1 MARTFY
7 NPYERSPVNT
17 DNNNVL
23 NKVIKEFVLDFSD
36 LPAIGGNRPFSISG
50 DNGSEFVL
58 EIKDK
63 DTGYYYNFTTKS
75 FQVEKSNLHG
85 SINAGTY
92 DGIISFPAITGSDDQ
107 YDIYLTA
114 KAGTI
119 HAEYIEKRF
128 EDGTLD
134 INSSVGS
141 KSLLLQKVIYQYED
155 ISLTLQGYSP
165 NSTITGTLSTDT
177 INVSKGKSKSKT
189 AFSISVT
196 AEPSTSYSIIKQPN
210 VGDVL
215 SFVDLTIESDPETL
229 PGEDEYPTATT
240 AFTGDDV
247 NGAVTSGSVVRIDGS
262 TSANITVGD
271 KITTPTTTGT
281 VDGDIED
288 GTVVTLD
295 EDAATL
301 MAVGDKVTGPAC
313 GGCEAD
319 EILVTVVGTGG
330 NAKQFTVSSA
340 TAFTD
345 GKTLTFSSKV
355 NRSLTTVTVVG
366 TSSVDTD
373 FTMSQAIQFR
383 DNAPLTFTPR
393 KNRRWAIDD
402 ISKIS
407 TGNKILIDTD
417 IVANTTISD
426 YEDTVTINANTEN
439 EEVIVKNKVPS
450 LETKGKKPTIT
461 KGVLT
466 VQPGSV
472 VFNQGQTVAFGGKT
486 IKIAGYGLNNVLN
499 SYGYDLLFT
508 DLAIK
513 VTEITTTTTSA
524 VSNST
529 TVPVASVNGVLPSIT
544 TVSGLGIDPY
554 AEDPSVSSRSVT
566 SGAGN
571 LELSAAQTLES
582 GVTLTYNGTGQEI
595 FITGNVE
602 ILKAGTENKTLYF
615 DVEKLISTT

>member
-23 NKVIKEFVLDFSD
+23 NKVIKEFVLDLSD
-36 LPAIGGNRPFSISG
+36 LPAIGGNRLFSISG
-50 DNGSEFVL
+50 DNGSEFIL

-92 DGIISFPAITGSDDQ
+92 DGIISFPAVTGSDDQ

-196 AEPSTSYSIIKQPN
+196 AEPSVSYSIIKQPG

-215 SFVDLTIESDPETL
+215 SFVDLTIESDPEVL
-229 PGEDEYPTATT
+229 PGEDEYPTATA

-271 KITTPTTTGT
+271 KITTATTTGT
-281 VDGDIED
+281 VNGAIAD
-288 GTVVTLD
+288 GTVVTL
-295 EDAATL
+295 EETASAI
-301 MAVGDKVTGPAC
+301 MAVGDQVFGS
-313 GGCEAD
+313 GAD
-319 EILVTVVGTGG
+319 GSGNIVEVTVVGTGG
-330 NAKQFTVSSA
+330 VPNRFTVSESTSFA
-340 TAFTD
+340 DEAV
-345 GKTLTFSSKV
+345 LTFSSKV

-366 TSSVDTD
+366 TSDVDTD

-393 KNRRWAIDD
+393 KNRRWAIND

-407 TGNKILIDTD
+407 TGNKILIDTN
-417 IVANTTISD
+417 IVADTTISD

-472 VFNQGQTVAFGGKT
+472 VFNQAQTLAFGGKT
-486 IKIAGYGLNNVLN
+486 IKIAGYGLNNVLS

-508 DLAIK
+508 DLQIK
-513 VTEITTTTTSA
+513 ITEITTTTTSA
-524 VSNST
+524 VSSST
-529 TVPVASVNGVLPSIT
+529 TVPVASVNGVLPST
-544 TVSGLGIDPY
+544 TTISGLGIDPY

-582 GVTLTYNGTGQEI
+582 GVTLTYNGTGQEVL
-595 FITGNVE
+595 ITGNVE

>member
-23 NKVIKEFVLDFSD
+23 NKVIKEFVLDLSD
-36 LPAIGGNRPFSISG
+36 LPAIGGNRLFSISG
-50 DNGSEFVL
+50 DNGSEFIL

-92 DGIISFPAITGSDDQ
+92 DGIISFPAVTGSDDQ

-196 AEPSTSYSIIKQPN
+196 AEPSVSYSIIKQPG

-215 SFVDLTIESDPETL
+215 SFVDLTIESDPEVL
-229 PGEDEYPTATT
+229 PGEDEYPTATA

-271 KITTPTTTGT
+271 KITTATTTGT
-281 VDGDIED
+281 VNGAIAD
-288 GTVVTLD
+288 GTVVTL
-295 EDAATL
+295 EETASAI
-301 MAVGDKVTGPAC
+301 MAVGDQVFGS
-313 GGCEAD
+313 GAD
-319 EILVTVVGTGG
+319 GSGNIVEVTVVGTGG
-330 NAKQFTVSSA
+330 VPNRFTVSESTSFA
-340 TAFTD
+340 DEAV
-345 GKTLTFSSKV
+345 LTFSSKV

-366 TSSVDTD
+366 TSDVDTD

-383 DNAPLTFTPR
+383 DNAPLTFRPR
-393 KNRRWAIDD
+393 KNRRWAIND

-407 TGNKILIDTD
+407 TGNKILIDTN
-417 IVANTTISD
+417 IVADTTISD

-472 VFNQGQTVAFGGKT
+472 VFNQAQTLAFGGKT
-486 IKIAGYGLNNVLN
+486 IKIAGYGLNNVLS

-508 DLAIK
+508 DLQIK
-513 VTEITTTTTSA
+513 ITEITTTTTSA
-524 VSNST
+524 VSSST
-529 TVPVASVNGVLPSIT
+529 TVPVASVNGVLPST
-544 TVSGLGIDPY
+544 TTISGLGIDPY

-582 GVTLTYNGTGQEI
+582 GVTLTYNGTGQEVL
-595 FITGNVE
+595 ITGNVE

>member
-23 NKVIKEFVLDFSD
+23 NKVIKEFVLDLSD
-36 LPAIGGNRPFSISG
+36 LPAVGGNRSFSISG

-92 DGIISFPAITGSDDQ
+92 DGIISFPAVTGSDDQ

-155 ISLTLQGYSP
+155 VSLTLQGYSP

-196 AEPSTSYSIIKQPN
+196 AEPPTSYSIIKQPN
-210 VGDVL
+210 VSDVL
-215 SFVDLTIESDPETL
+215 SFVDLTIESDPEIL
-229 PGEDEYPTATT
+229 PGENEYPTATA

-262 TSANITVGD
+262 TSANISVGD
-271 KITTPTTTGT
+271 KITTATTTGR
-281 VDGDIED
+281 VNGDIAD
-288 GTVVTLD
+288 GTVVTMH
-295 EDAATL
+295 EDVDTL
-301 MAVGDKVTGPAC
+301 MAVGDKVTGCPNCDA
-313 GGCEAD
+313 A

-330 NAKQFTVSSA
+330 NAKQFTVNTA
-340 TAFTD
+340 TEFVNGAF
-345 GKTLTFSSKV
+345 LTFSSKV

-366 TSSVDTD
+366 TSGTDTD

-417 IVANTTISD
+417 IVADTTISD
-426 YEDTVTINANTEN
+426 YEDTVTINAGTEN

-461 KGVLT
+461 KGL
-466 VQPGSV
+466 
-472 VFNQGQTVAFGGKT
+472 
-486 IKIAGYGLNNVLN
+486 
-499 SYGYDLLFT
+499 
-508 DLAIK
+508 
-513 VTEITTTTTSA
+513 
-524 VSNST
+524 
-529 TVPVASVNGVLPSIT
+529 
-544 TVSGLGIDPY
+544 
-554 AEDPSVSSRSVT
+554 
-566 SGAGN
+566 
-571 LELSAAQTLES
+571 
-582 GVTLTYNGTGQEI
+582 
-595 FITGNVE
+595 
-602 ILKAGTENKTLYF
+602 
-615 DVEKLISTT
+615 

>member
-23 NKVIKEFVLDFSD
+23 NKVIKEFVLDLSD

-50 DNGSEFVL
+50 DNGSEFIL

-85 SINAGTY
+85 SINASTY
-92 DGIISFPAITGSDDQ
+92 DGIISFPAVTGSDDQ

-134 INSSVGS
+134 INSSIGS

-155 ISLTLQGYSP
+155 VVLTLQGYSP

-177 INVSKGKSKSKT
+177 IDVSRGKSKSKT

-196 AEPSTSYSIIKQPN
+196 AEPSVSYSIIKQPS

-215 SFVDLTIESDPETL
+215 SFVDLTIESDPEVL
-229 PGEDEYPTATT
+229 PGEDEYPTATA

-247 NGAVTSGSVVRIDGS
+247 SGAVTSGSVVRIDGS
-262 TSANITVGD
+262 TSANVTVGD
-271 KITTPTTTGT
+271 KITTATTTGT
-281 VDGDIED
+281 VNGAIAD
-288 GTVVTLD
+288 GTVVTL
-295 EDAATL
+295 EETASTI
-301 MAVGDKVTGPAC
+301 MAVGDQVFGS
-313 GGCEAD
+313 GAD
-319 EILVTVVGTGG
+319 GSGNIVEVTVVGTGG
-330 NAKQFTVSSA
+330 VPNRFTVSESTSFA
-340 TAFTD
+340 DEAV
-345 GKTLTFSSKV
+345 LTFSSKV

-366 TSSVDTD
+366 TGGVDTD

-393 KNRRWAIDD
+393 KNRRWAIND

-417 IVANTTISD
+417 IVADTTISD

-472 VFNQGQTVAFGGKT
+472 VFNQAQTLAFGGKT
-486 IKIAGYGLNNVLN
+486 IKIAGYGLNNVLS

-508 DLAIK
+508 DLEIK
-513 VTEITTTTTSA
+513 ITEITTTTTSA
-524 VSNST
+524 VSSST
-529 TVPVASVNGVLPSIT
+529 TVPVESVNGVLPST
-544 TVSGLGIDPY
+544 TTISGLGIDPY

-582 GVTLTYNGTGQEI
+582 GVTLTYNGTGQEV

>member
-196 AEPSTSYSIIKQPN
+196 AEPSVSYSIIKQPG

-215 SFVDLTIESDPETL
+215 SFVDLTIESDPEVL
-229 PGEDEYPTATT
+229 PGEDEYPTATA

-271 KITTPTTTGT
+271 KITTATTTGT
-281 VDGDIED
+281 VNGAIAD
-288 GTVVTLD
+288 GTVVTL
-295 EDAATL
+295 EETASAI
-301 MAVGDKVTGPAC
+301 MAVGDQVFGS
-313 GGCEAD
+313 GAD
-319 EILVTVVGTGG
+319 GSGNIVEVTVVGTGG
-330 NAKQFTVSSA
+330 VPNRFTVSESTSFA
-340 TAFTD
+340 DEAV
-345 GKTLTFSSKV
+345 LTFSSKV

-366 TSSVDTD
+366 TSDVDTD

-393 KNRRWAIDD
+393 KNRRWAIND

-407 TGNKILIDTD
+407 TGNKILIDTN
-417 IVANTTISD
+417 IVADTTISD

-472 VFNQGQTVAFGGKT
+472 VFNQAQTLAFGGKT
-486 IKIAGYGLNNVLN
+486 IKIAGYGLNNVLS

-508 DLAIK
+508 DLQIK
-513 VTEITTTTTSA
+513 ITEITTTTTSA
-524 VSNST
+524 VSSST
-529 TVPVASVNGVLPSIT
+529 TVPVASVNGVLPST
-544 TVSGLGIDPY
+544 TTISGLGIDPY

-582 GVTLTYNGTGQEI
+582 GVTLTYNGTGQEVL
-595 FITGNVE
+595 ITGNVE